1 MARWFGGG
9 ATRPASLTKSKSSAR
24 HTDPTRP
31 PDPRET
37 HEKLADLSPA
47 RTMKPSTAVIT
58 LSVLSALCSSATL
71 ASAAPGTLSKTS
83 PLYPAL
89 QQAKG
94 AFKCD
99 GDDCVFTLSD
109 QTGPNGECVN
119 PKIPRIPGNANPTME
134 EFCAF
139 HQSNPA
145 EQWEM
150 PFRSSQPLNPTVPNG
165 KLIGCIV
172 GNNLFAQEARLL
184 PGWQGKGYNATTG
197 VFTNLVEL
205 GLLDDPNAYPGRFYP
220 DYDPVDGV
228 SWKLDYSVNSQIPI
242 IGPVYNFV
250 MDRLMPGRYI
260 RNMGG
265 FEDHMRELAPGVW
278 MGQVYALP
286 YMLSWDLAL
295 GNPTPFMINVGV
307 PFILFQSCE
316 S

>member
-1 MARWFGGG
+1 M
-9 ATRPASLTKSKSSAR
+9 KSS
-24 HTDPTRP
+24 
-31 PDPRET
+31 
-37 HEKLADLSPA
+37 L
-47 RTMKPSTAVIT
+47 IT
-58 LSVLSALCSSATL
+58 LSVLAALCGSLA
-71 ASAAPGTLSKTS
+71 ASASPASAPGVLSESS
-83 PLYPAL
+83 PLYAQL
-89 QQAKG
+89 QQAKD
-94 AFKCD
+94 AFACE
-99 GDDCVFTLSD
+99 GGDCVFKLSD
-109 QTGPNGECVN
+109 QTGPDGTCVT
-119 PKIPRIPGNANPTME
+119 PKMPRIPGNRNPTME
-134 EFCAF
+134 EFCNY

-150 PFRSSQPLNPTVPNG
+150 PFRASQPLSTTVPNG
-165 KLIGCIV
+165 KLVGCIV

-197 VFTNLVEL
+197 VFTNLVQL
-205 GLLDDPNAYPGRFYP
+205 GLLDDPNAYPGKFYP

-228 SWKLDYSVNSQIPI
+228 SWKLDYSVGSTVPI

-265 FEDHMRELAPGVW
+265 FEDHMRELAPGIW

-307 PFILFQSCE
+307 PFILFQKCE
-316 S
+316 